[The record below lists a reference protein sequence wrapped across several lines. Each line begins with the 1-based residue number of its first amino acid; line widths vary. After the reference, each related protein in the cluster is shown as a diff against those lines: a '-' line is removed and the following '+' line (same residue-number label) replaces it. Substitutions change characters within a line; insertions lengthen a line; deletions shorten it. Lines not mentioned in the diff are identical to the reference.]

1 MNHTIQ
7 IRHRAGIITL
17 SALFAA
23 CLHAAEVKERVLL
36 YPTVLKNAP
45 NIIEKAEWKLP
56 FGDSEAYTVEKQK
69 GSPFSDEAPAWHI
82 RLTAPEGAYWRA
94 YPNVQTG
101 RRYLYGAWV
110 RVDNANILLRAYCNK
125 VSDGTLYDQRLYCYG
140 GFNEYLLPY
149 LSTRMAKKLV
159 GNPDEWKL
167 CYRILTFPEAVKGD
181 RFCAA
186 MGVYLSTG
194 AMTFTEP
201 FLIDITDSNERS
213 LTIDVCGTRPFRR
226 LSVIAT
232 GLGDIVWS
240 KEFPKPVTSYKG
252 VVPAELADFERGQ
265 GEDVI
270 EGHTLEVIYVDGT
283 VKAVHSPQE
292 KILTKRK

>member
-1 MNHTIQ
+1 MKHTTLISRAVGTLVLFSGIALCACAADIQ
-7 IRHRAGIITL
+7 
-17 SALFAA
+17 
-23 CLHAAEVKERVLL
+23 ERTLL
-36 YPTVLKNAP
+36 YPTVLTSAP
-45 NIIEKAEWKLP
+45 NILKDAEWRLP
-56 FGDSEAYTVEKQK
+56 VGDSKEYTVERLK

-101 RRYLYGAWV
+101 RKYLFGAWL
-110 RVDNANILLRAYCNK
+110 RVDNANILLRAYCNR

-140 GFNEYLLPY
+140 GFNAYLLPY
-149 LSTRMAKKLV
+149 LSARMAKKLV
-159 GNPDEWKL
+159 GNPNEWKL

-194 AMTFTEP
+194 AMTFAEP
-201 FLIDITDSNERS
+201 FLIDITDSSERS

-240 KEFPKPVTSYKG
+240 KEFPEPVTSYKG

-270 EGHTLEVIYVDGT
+270 EGHTLEVTYVDGS
-283 VKAVHSPQE
+283 VGMAHSPQE
-292 KILTKRK
+292 KIFTKRK

>member
-1 MNHTIQ
+1 MKHTTLISRAVGTLVLFSGIALCACAADIQ
-7 IRHRAGIITL
+7 
-17 SALFAA
+17 
-23 CLHAAEVKERVLL
+23 ERTLL
-36 YPTVLKNAP
+36 YPTVLTSAP
-45 NIIEKAEWKLP
+45 NILKDAEWRLP
-56 FGDSEAYTVEKQK
+56 VGDSKEYTVERLK
-69 GSPFSDEAPAWHI
+69 GSPFSEEAPAWQI
-82 RLTAPEGAYWRA
+82 RLYAPDGAYWRT
-94 YPNVQTG
+94 YPNIQTG

-110 RVDNANILLRAYCNK
+110 RVDNANILLRAYCNR

-140 GFNEYLLPY
+140 GFNAYLLPY
-149 LSTRMAKKLV
+149 LSPKMAKRLA
-159 GNPDEWKL
+159 GDPNEWKL
-167 CYRILTFPEAVKGD
+167 CYRVLTFPEKVKGD

-194 AMTFTEP
+194 AMTFAEP

-240 KEFPKPVTSYKG
+240 KEFPEPVTSYKG

-270 EGHTLEVIYVDGT
+270 EGHTLEVTYVDGS
-283 VKAVHSPQE
+283 VGMAHSPQE
-292 KILTKRK
+292 KIFTKRK